1 MKTKFVLTLFML
13 NAALIM
19 SSFKASESQRGRW
32 EHLGSRT
39 VNYSLDKDVI
49 PVGAKEGVYTQ
60 LKLVVSGGS
69 LNMHRMVVEYG
80 NGERDEIELRHQFG
94 RGSTSRV
101 IDLRGNR
108 RIIRSVHFWYDS
120 KNLSRQRAR
129 ISLFGAR

>member
-1 MKTKFVLTLFML
+1 MKTKFILSVFLTCTAIFLC
-13 NAALIM
+13 
-19 SSFKASESQRGRW
+19 SFIESASQRGRW

-39 VNYSLDKDVI
+39 VNYGLDKDVI

-60 LKLVVSGGS
+60 LRLVVSGGS

-80 NGERDEIELRHQFG
+80 NGERDEIELRHQFR

-101 IDLRGNR
+101 IDLSGNKR
-108 RIIRSVHFWYDS
+108 MIRSVYFWYDS